1 MAKKDVLQPVDDDA
15 RAQAGRLMRLAAHGS
30 LAVLEPMTGHPL
42 ASRVS
47 LATEVSGAPVFL
59 ISQLSA
65 HFGALEADP
74 RASLLVG
81 EPGRGDPL
89 AHARIT
95 VIGRAEKLAD
105 AARAAARDRFLR
117 RHPKAALYADFADF
131 AFWRLTPERASLNGG
146 FGRAYALAASDLLA
160 EEIPDLAAME
170 PDAVAH
176 MNEDHADA
184 VAAYATGLLQAEP
197 GPWRLTGLDADG
209 LDLALGDEIRRLDF
223 PRRLT
228 KSEEV
233 RPLLI
238 TLARQARETS
248 LPREGQK

>member
-15 RAQAGRLMRLAAHGS
+15 RAQAGRLMRLALHGS
-30 LAVLEPMTGHPL
+30 LAVLEPETGHPL

-47 LATEVSGAPVFL
+47 LATDVSGAPIYL

-65 HFGALEADP
+65 HFGALEADA

-89 AHARIT
+89 AYPRIT

-105 AARAAARDRFLR
+105 AARAGARDRFLR

-131 AFWRLTPERASLNGG
+131 AFWRLVPERASLNGG
-146 FGRAYALAASDLLA
+146 FGRAYALTARDLIGEA
-160 EEIPDLAAME
+160 VPDLPEME

-184 VAAYATGLLQAEP
+184 VAAYATGLLKAAP
-197 GPWRLTGLDADG
+197 GDWRLTGLDADG
-209 LDLALGDEIRRLDF
+209 LDLANGDEIRRLDF
-223 PRRLT
+223 PRRLA
-228 KSEEV
+228 KAEEV

-238 TLARQARETS
+238 SLAREAR
-248 LPREGQK
+248 K